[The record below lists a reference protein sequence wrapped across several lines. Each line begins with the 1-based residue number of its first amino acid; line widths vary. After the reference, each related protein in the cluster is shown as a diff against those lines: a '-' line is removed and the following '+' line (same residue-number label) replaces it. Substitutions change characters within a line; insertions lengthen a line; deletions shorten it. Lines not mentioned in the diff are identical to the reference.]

1 MSWVSDIL
9 SEFSFEP
16 FSSERHI
23 WKNYWHLDVRNGKP
37 DIRLAGHHPYI
48 IKKTR
53 TDRVRELLG
62 IFQEKLGIYF
72 ILVETANIVV
82 PNPNPGRQLIM
93 PVYLD
98 LENKDVYCF
107 HKNKQL
113 GQKAEYW
120 ETIAG
125 SGYRQYT
132 DFYESVYPVECEIY
146 PGDPFFD
153 TYDYEINQLI
163 FQMLNVD
170 MYGYTIKEGVSE
182 NVYSKLVKIPFYFN
196 NPKEFRM
203 KLELSGLRI
212 GE

>member
-1 MSWVSDIL
+1 M
-9 SEFSFEP
+9 SEFSFES

-37 DIRLAGHHPYI
+37 DIRLAGHHPHI

-72 ILVETANIVV
+72 VLVETANIVV

-125 SGYRQYT
+125 SEYRQYT
-132 DFYESVYPVECEIY
+132 DFFEPVYPAECEIY
-146 PGDPFFD
+146 PRDPFFD
-153 TYDYEINQLI
+153 TYDYEINRLI

-196 NPKEFRM
+196 NPKEFKM
-203 KLELSGLRI
+203 KLELNGL
-212 GE
+212 